1 MWMPKP
7 PGPRSLAGCV
17 MSGAGAGADVGSNGR
32 PPSTNANVN
41 VP

>member
-7 PGPRSLAGCV
+7 PGPRSLAGSV
-17 MSGAGAGADVGSNGR
+17 MSGAGADVGSNGR
-32 PPSTNANVN
+32 PPSTNVNVN